1 MSAQA
6 GADLEANSQVTCMNE
21 VSPKIVKKIQALAQI
36 AAELR
41 QGKNFKITRL
51 TLLKGFC
58 RDPEAAAR
66 FALQIAKLT
75 KKKMKERK
83 CPHLRPENWEQYQRL
98 AAQAVRGMAKHL
110 KERTPEQESRL
121 HTLLNVIRNVQADFE
136 RKSWRPV
143 RLIHSWELLTVET
156 ALECV
161 LRPHVSE
168 LLAYDLARQY
178 SERDSARYGS
188 GLLPDSAPM
197 VEDIAEFW
205 GRHFLGR
212 SWRRRLSP

>member
-1 MSAQA
+1 
-6 GADLEANSQVTCMNE
+6 MNE
-21 VSPKIVKKIQALAQI
+21 VSPKIVKKIRTLAQI
-36 AAELR
+36 AAELH
-41 QGKNFKITRL
+41 QGKDFNITRL

-58 RDPEAAAR
+58 SDPEAAAQ

-75 KKKMKERK
+75 KKKMKEGD
-83 CPHLRPENWEQYQRL
+83 CPSHITPENWGRYQRL
-98 AAQAVRGMAKHL
+98 AAQAVRGMTKHL
-110 KERTPEQESRL
+110 KETTPEQESSL
-121 HTLLNVIRNVQADFE
+121 HKLLHVIRNVQGEFE
-136 RKSWRPV
+136 RQKWRLV
-143 RLIHSWELLTVET
+143 RRIHSRELRTIET

-161 LRPHVSE
+161 LRPNVSQ

-178 SERDSARYGS
+178 SERYNPRYGT

-212 SWRRRLSP
+212 SWRRRLSK